1 MIYLNIGSNLGNREE
16 NLLRAIVLLSAG
28 TGGCAVSSVV
38 ESDPWGF
45 ESGNKFLNVG
55 VMLRCDMDP
64 FDLLEFTQGIEK
76 QMGSNTHRDA
86 NGNYV
91 DRLVDIDI
99 IEIDGVEI
107 NTPQLTVPHPRI
119 HERDFVMKPLE
130 QLKGKQ

>member
-38 ESDPWGF
+38 KSDPWRF

-107 NTPQLTVPHPRI
+107 NTPQLTVPHPRM

>member
-45 ESGNKFLNVG
+45 ESGNRFLNVG

-107 NTPQLTVPHPRI
+107 NTPQLTVPHPRM

>member
-107 NTPQLTVPHPRI
+107 NTPQLTVPHPRM

>member
-28 TGGCAVSSVV
+28 TGGCAVSSIV

-107 NTPQLTVPHPRI
+107 NTPQLTVPHPRM